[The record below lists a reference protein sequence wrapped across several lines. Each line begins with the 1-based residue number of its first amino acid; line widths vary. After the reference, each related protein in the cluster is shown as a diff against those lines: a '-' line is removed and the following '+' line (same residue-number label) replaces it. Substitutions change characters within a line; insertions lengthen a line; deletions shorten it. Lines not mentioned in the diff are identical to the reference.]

1 MNKFLIIILI
11 ILCSF
16 ISIGQSRNKFKSY
29 NGNNNKQAIGVT
41 LTFLGAG
48 FTACG
53 IAYNTVGVTNSKTK
67 KTIFIT
73 TGITI
78 TVTGL
83 FTLIKK

>member
-1 MNKFLIIILI
+1 MNKTLI
-11 ILCSF
+11 ILLFILYSF
-16 ISIGQSRNKFKSY
+16 ISIGQNRNKFKSY
-29 NGNNNKQAIGVT
+29 NGNNNKQALGVT
-41 LTFLGAG
+41 LTFLGVG

-53 IAYNTVGVTNSKTK
+53 IAYNTVGITNAKTK